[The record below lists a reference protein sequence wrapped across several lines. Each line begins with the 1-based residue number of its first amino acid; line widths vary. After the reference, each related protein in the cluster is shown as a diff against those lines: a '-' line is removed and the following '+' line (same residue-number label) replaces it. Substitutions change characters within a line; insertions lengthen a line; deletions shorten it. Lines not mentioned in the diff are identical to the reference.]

1 MRTKMFFI
9 WTLATAFLTN
19 SLTAKPI
26 DVANIKVTAVKKSL
40 NVNVAKTLEEI
51 VEVTIENTEGVTLYA
66 DRIEKNV
73 TRKRYDL
80 RNLPLG
86 QYRLSIL
93 KNRVKT
99 IQPFI
104 INVEDITISEAD
116 RTLKLLPKVVMKGSK
131 MMEVK
136 VFSSEND
143 NVTLKIVDNQGITA
157 YQQTIEA
164 KAFAKRYDL
173 SKLPSGVYFVEI
185 DAGNEP
191 EYFTIQL

>member
-40 NVNVAKTLEEI
+40 SVNVAKTLDEI
-51 VEVTIENTEGVTLYA
+51 VEVTIENTEGVTLYT

-80 RNLPLG
+80 RNLPMG
-86 QYRLSIL
+86 QYRLSIM
-93 KNRVKT
+93 KSRVKT
-99 IQPFI
+99 IQPFT

-116 RTLKLLPKVVMKGSK
+116 RTLKLLPKVVMKDHSCPVIK
-131 MMEVK
+131 
-136 VFSSEND
+136 S
-143 NVTLKIVDNQGITA
+143 
-157 YQQTIEA
+157 
-164 KAFAKRYDL
+164 
-173 SKLPSGVYFVEI
+173 
-185 DAGNEP
+185 
-191 EYFTIQL
+191 